1 MIILVS
7 SVMTTLVFSEGGRT
21 RYKNQNILSKVLMV
35 MKCHFIYK
43 KQNWRGSKMLPE
55 KALEK

>member
-7 SVMTTLVFSEGGRT
+7 SVMTILVFSEGGRT

-43 KQNWRGSKMLPE
+43 KQNWRDATGEGFREVK
-55 KALEK
+55 

>member
-7 SVMTTLVFSEGGRT
+7 SVMTILVFSEGGRT